1 MVSHTDRSINHYIC
15 RDEREIGYQC
25 AKLAI
30 GIVLRSWSGL
40 INFCQSENSGL
51 QALID
56 ALYIEQ
62 LEIRVS
68 NLE

>member
-1 MVSHTDRSINHYIC
+1 MV
-15 RDEREIGYQC
+15 YQC
-25 AKLAI
+25 AKTGI

-40 INFCQSENSGL
+40 AHFCQSHNSAL

-62 LEIRVS
+62 LEIRVKILLFLMHFS
-68 NLE
+68 CFFFCYAVFIF